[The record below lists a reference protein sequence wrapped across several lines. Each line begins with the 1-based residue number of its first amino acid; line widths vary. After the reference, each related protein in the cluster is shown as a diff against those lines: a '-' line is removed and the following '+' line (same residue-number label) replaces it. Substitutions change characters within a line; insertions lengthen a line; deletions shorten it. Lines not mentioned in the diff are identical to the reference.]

1 MPDGSIPTPPYNIV
15 IARMERRQFKDST
28 GALCTSSRPSAVR
41 YHLKLACVRT
51 VDPYFVSSFL
61 QVPLEIKST
70 LTSVHRC
77 HLPVEFQ
84 LVL

>member
-1 MPDGSIPTPPYNIV
+1 MPDGGIPTPPYNIV
-15 IARMERRQFKDST
+15 IARMERRQFKDSA
-28 GALCTSSRPSAVR
+28 GALRTSSRPSAGH
-41 YHLKLACVRT
+41 YHLKLACVCT

-70 LTSVHRC
+70 LTSVHKH